1 MATSDWALCDANT
14 GNIEHIISVNNSSDF
29 SFMGFYNGFRT
40 IGVERDLDHVKAME
54 ESYYDYDDEM
64 FKTRNK
70 KPQDFYKWTV
80 AKKWEL
86 DREGLLA
93 ELRMQRQGKLYEC
106 DWTQLDDAQLSITK
120 KGEWTEYRQKL
131 RDLPTTIAEDLDTLE
146 GFPWPAKPS

>member
-1 MATSDWALCDANT
+1 MATSDWALCDADT

-40 IGVERDLDHVKAME
+40 IAVERDLDHIKAME

-70 KPQDFYKWTV
+70 KPQDFYKWTT

-120 KGEWTEYRQKL
+120 KGEWREK
-131 RDLPTTIAEDLDTLE
+131 RDESREKREERGGKKEEGTI
-146 GFPWPAKPS
+146 

>member
-40 IGVERDLDHVKAME
+40 IQIATDADHIKAIE

-70 KPQDFYKWTV
+70 KPQDHYKWTI

-120 KGEWTEYRQKL
+120 KGEWTEYRQAL
-131 RDLPTTIAEDLDTLE
+131 REVPTNNSDVTHADNVV
-146 GFPWPAKPS
+146 WPDQPS